1 MMSFSTLGPDA
12 GPTPPAYRLREVST
26 SDPESVAWAARLHL
40 DLFSDIGF
48 IAQLGERIL
57 RRVCYGVLVR
67 DGLMKATIFEVD
79 GQPAGLAA
87 YTTDSKAL
95 HAAPSERYLGLVIRE
110 ILLSTILEPRIIA
123 GFPGALRLLLERRH
137 ERIEGGLPIAEFMAL
152 GVLAPYRTPEFVRSI
167 GARPGDLLLDHALA
181 YFREAGIRE
190 ARGIVLADNRPALMF
205 FRMRASRVE
214 PYPKAVNP
222 SYQVWF
228 NTGKAPATPPVTAQ
242 SARTVV

>member
-1 MMSFSTLGPDA
+1 MSSSPPGPEA
-12 GPTPPAYRLREVST
+12 GPTPPVYRLRDVSP

-57 RRVCYGVLVR
+57 RRLCYGVLVR
-67 DGLMKATIFEVD
+67 DGLMRATIFEVD

-95 HAAPSERYLGLVIRE
+95 HAAPSTRYLGLVLRE
-110 ILLSTILEPRIIA
+110 IVLSTILEPRIVA
-123 GFPGALRLLLERRH
+123 GFPGAVRLLLERRH
-137 ERIEGGLPIAEFMAL
+137 ERIEGDLPVAEFMAL
-152 GVLAPYRTPEFVRSI
+152 GVLPPYRTPEFVRSI
-167 GARPGDLLLDHALA
+167 GVRPGDLLLDHALA
-181 YFREAGIRE
+181 YFSRAGVRE

-214 PYPKAVNP
+214 PYPQAVNP

-228 NTGKAPATPPVTAQ
+228 DTGKAPATPPITAQ
-242 SARTVV
+242 SARNAG